1 MAMFKNFVSVTFRNL
16 VRQKAF
22 SIITILGFSIG
33 LAIFILISS
42 QVIIDLTYDTFHED
56 INNLYRV
63 TTREDS
69 EGDNQIVYG
78 ITSGP
83 LVKSLKE
90 DFPEVSHSVRI
101 TSMGSSFTKEVGN
114 DEVPPEEIGAFLI
127 GADPD
132 FFEMFNFP
140 IVQGNDQDPLMD
152 PNGVYLTEEFSER
165 LFGEENPIG
174 KPIYFTGYEDK
185 FVAGIIKDLPLNTQ
199 IRFSV
204 VYPIDLE
211 LNPIWWDSWTNAAL
225 SGYIKVLDNVNMT
238 ELKEKITAHSHE
250 KGFAKIWTAEF
261 IPMKDMHLKSE
272 HLSFNLMNVGHK
284 DSASVY
290 TSLLIAFLVLLIASF
305 NYVNLTTAKAMR
317 RAREVGVRKVVGGQ
331 RAQVMWQFLG
341 ESIVITYISTLFA
354 LLLLEIFI
362 PILNLP
368 FRGIFDLLSVNYLL
382 LGTIIIP
389 LIIGLLAGLYP
400 ALIMSNF
407 NPIIVLKGAFSK
419 TKNGLALRKILVVG
433 QFTIT
438 ISLISALLIAG
449 QHMKFLQKVDLG
461 YNRENVYLISNIN
474 IPENRGVFNDK
485 ISSIPG
491 VEYVTSIGS
500 LPGGTLQKYQ
510 IKTFAESGEKDCMY
524 DRLIVDDHL
533 FPALNMKL
541 VKGRNFS
548 RNLSTDT
555 LRSIILNETAVKY
568 AGWDEPIGKI
578 VKLFNED
585 ETTEEREVIGVVK
598 DFNFT
603 TVKRNINPMFIVYDE
618 RMYQTMVKLDGRNDE
633 ETLDKIRSAHIE
645 LVPDSELHIESFDQQ
660 FSYQFY
666 RERNFSDQ
674 IRSFSIIAIIISCM
688 GLLGLSSFMTE
699 QRTKEVGIRKVLG
712 ASSRKITFLLTKSF
726 LKWVLIANVL
736 AIPVTWYAMS
746 KWIDGFI
753 YRSSINPL
761 TFVLSGIAVILIAT
775 FTVSFQ
781 TIKAANLNPVK
792 SIKYE

>member
-1 MAMFKNFVSVTFRNL
+1 MFKNFVSVTFRNL

>member
-1 MAMFKNFVSVTFRNL
+1 MFKNFISVTFRNL
-16 VRQKAF
+16 IRQKIF

-42 QVIIDLTYDTFHED
+42 LVIIDLTYDTFHKD
-56 INNLYRV
+56 IKNIYRV

-101 TSMGSSFTKEVGN
+101 ASMGSSFTREISN
-114 DEVPPEEIGAFLI
+114 DDSPPEEIRAFLI

-132 FFEMFNFP
+132 FFEIFNFP
-140 IVQGNDQDPLMD
+140 IIQGNNENPLVDPH
-152 PNGVYLTEEFSER
+152 GVYITEEFSEK

-174 KPIYFTGYEDK
+174 KPIYFIGYEDK
-185 FVAGIIKDLPLNTQ
+185 FVAGVIKDLPLNTQ

-225 SGYIKVLDNVNMT
+225 SGYIKVIDNVNMQ
-238 ELKEKITAHSHE
+238 ELKDKINVHSHE
-250 KGFAKIWTAEF
+250 NGFAKIWTAEF

-317 RAREVGVRKVVGGQ
+317 RAREVGVRKVIGGQ
-331 RAQVMWQFLG
+331 RSQVMRQFLG

-354 LLLLEIFI
+354 LVLLEIFI
-362 PILNLP
+362 PILELP
-368 FRGIFDLLSVNYLL
+368 FKGIFELLAVNYLL
-382 LGTIIIP
+382 IGTLIIP
-389 LIIGLLAGLYP
+389 LVIGICAGLYP

-407 NPIIVLKGAFSK
+407 KPIIVLKGAFSK
-419 TKNGLALRKILVVG
+419 TKKGLALRKILVVG

-474 IPENRGVFNDK
+474 IPENREVFNDK
-485 ISSIPG
+485 IRSIPG
-491 VEYVTSIGS
+491 VEYVASIGS

-510 IKTFAESGEKDCMY
+510 IKTFAESGEKDGMY
-524 DRLIVDDHL
+524 DRLIVDDNL
-533 FPALNMKL
+533 IPALNMRII
-541 VKGRNFS
+541 KGRNFS
-548 RNLSTDT
+548 RSLSTDT

-568 AGWDEPIGKI
+568 AGWDDPIGKT

-585 ETTEEREVIGVVK
+585 ETTEEREVIGIVK

-603 TVKRNINPMFIVYDE
+603 TVKREINPMFIVYDD

-633 ETLDKIRSAHIE
+633 ETLEKITSAHLE
-645 LVPDSELHIESFDQQ
+645 LVPDGDLHVETFDQQ

-674 IRSFSIIAIIISCM
+674 IRIFSIIAIIISCM
-688 GLLGLSSFMTE
+688 GLLGLSAFMTE
-699 QRTKEVGIRKVLG
+699 QRTKEIGIRKVMG
-712 ASSRKITFLLTKSF
+712 ATSKKIAFLLTKSF

-736 AIPVTWYAMS
+736 AIPITWYAMS
-746 KWIDGFI
+746 KWIDGFV
-753 YRSSINPL
+753 YRSSINPII
-761 TFVLSGIAVILIAT
+761 FVLSGIIVVLIAT
-775 FTVSFQ
+775 FAVSFQ
-781 TIKAANLNPVK
+781 TIRAANLNPVK

>member
-1 MAMFKNFVSVTFRNL
+1 MFKNFISVTFRNL

-56 INNLYRV
+56 INNIYRI

-114 DEVPPEEIGAFLI
+114 DEVPPEEIRAFLI

-140 IVQGNDQDPLMD
+140 IVQGNDQNPLMD
-152 PNGVYLTEEFSER
+152 PNGVYLTEEFAER
-165 LFGEENPIG
+165 LFGNENPIG
-174 KPIYFTGYEDK
+174 EPIYFLGYENK
-185 FVAGIIKDLPLNTQ
+185 FVAGIVEDLPLNTQ

-211 LNPIWWDSWTNAAL
+211 LSPIWWDSWTNAAL
-225 SGYIKVLDNVNMT
+225 SGYIKVVDKVNMQ
-238 ELKEKITAHSHE
+238 ELAEKINIKSHE
-250 KGFAKIWTAEF
+250 NGFAKIWTSEF

-272 HLSFNLMNVGHK
+272 HLSFNLMNVAHK
-284 DSASVY
+284 NSASVY

-317 RAREVGVRKVVGGQ
+317 RAREVGVRKVIGGQ

-341 ESIVITYISTLFA
+341 ESLVITYISTLFA

-368 FRGIFDLLSVNYLL
+368 FKGIFDLLSVNYLL
-382 LGTIIIP
+382 AGTIIIP

-407 NPIIVLKGAFSK
+407 KPIIVLKGAFSK

-438 ISLISALLIAG
+438 ISLISALFIAG
-449 QHMKFLQKVDLG
+449 QQIKFLKTVDLG
-461 YNRENVYLISNIN
+461 YNRDNVYLISHIN
-474 IPENRGVFNDK
+474 IQDNREAFIDK
-485 ISSIPG
+485 LRSIHG

-510 IKTFAESGEKDCMY
+510 VKSFSETGEKDAMY
-524 DRLIVDDHL
+524 DCLIVDDNL
-533 FPALNMKL
+533 IPALNMTL

-548 RNLSTDT
+548 RDLSTDT

-568 AGWDEPIGKI
+568 AGWDQPIGKT

-585 ETTEEREVIGVVK
+585 DTNEEREVIGVVK

-603 TVKRNINPMFIVYDE
+603 TVKKKINPMFILYED
-618 RMYQTMVKLDGRNDE
+618 RSYQTMVKLDGRTDE

-645 LVPDSELHIESFDQQ
+645 FVSDGELHIESFDQQ

-699 QRTKEVGIRKVLG
+699 QRTKEIGIRKVLG

>member
-1 MAMFKNFVSVTFRNL
+1 MFKNFISVTFRNL

-56 INNLYRV
+56 INNIYRI

-140 IVQGNDQDPLMD
+140 IVQGNDQNPLMD
-152 PNGVYLTEEFSER
+152 PNGVYLTEEFAKR
-165 LFGEENPIG
+165 LFGNENPIG
-174 KPIYFTGYEDK
+174 EPIYFLGYENK
-185 FVAGIIKDLPLNTQ
+185 FVAGIVEDLPLNTQ

-211 LNPIWWDSWTNAAL
+211 LSPIWWDSWTNAAL
-225 SGYIKVLDNVNMT
+225 SGYIKVVDKVNMQ
-238 ELKEKITAHSHE
+238 ELAEKINIKSHE
-250 KGFAKIWTAEF
+250 NGFAKIWTSEF

-272 HLSFNLMNVGHK
+272 HLSFNLMNVEHK

-317 RAREVGVRKVVGGQ
+317 RAREVGVRKVIGGQ

-368 FRGIFDLLSVNYLL
+368 FKGIFDLLSVNYLL
-382 LGTIIIP
+382 AGTIIIP

-407 NPIIVLKGAFSK
+407 KPIIVLKGAFSK

-461 YNRENVYLISNIN
+461 YNREHVYLLSNIH

-491 VEYVTSIGS
+491 VDYVASIGS

-510 IKTFAESGEKDCMY
+510 VKTFAETGEKDGMY
-524 DRLIVDDHL
+524 DRLIVDDNL
-533 FPALNMKL
+533 IPALNMKL

-548 RNLSTDT
+548 RTLSTDT

-568 AGWDEPIGKI
+568 AGWDDPIGKT

-618 RMYQTMVKLDGRNDE
+618 GRYQTMVKLDGRNDE

-645 LVPDSELHIESFDQQ
+645 LVPDGELHIESFDQQ

-699 QRTKEVGIRKVLG
+699 RRTKEIGIRKVLG

-761 TFVLSGIAVILIAT
+761 TFVLSGIAVILIAA

>member
-1 MAMFKNFVSVTFRNL
+1 MFKNFISVTFRNL
-16 VRQKAF
+16 IRQKIF

-42 QVIIDLTYDTFHED
+42 LVIIDLTYDTFHKD
-56 INNLYRV
+56 IKNIYRV

-101 TSMGSSFTKEVGN
+101 ASMGASFTREISN
-114 DEVPPEEIGAFLI
+114 DDSPTEEIRAFLI

-140 IVQGNDQDPLMD
+140 IIQGNDENPLVDPH
-152 PNGVYLTEEFSER
+152 GVYLTEEFSEK

-174 KPIYFTGYEDK
+174 KPIYFIGYEDK

-225 SGYIKVLDNVNMT
+225 SGYIKVIDNVNMQ
-238 ELKEKITAHSHE
+238 ELKDKINVHSHE
-250 KGFAKIWTAEF
+250 NGFAKIWTAEF

-317 RAREVGVRKVVGGQ
+317 RAREVGVRKVIGGQ
-331 RAQVMWQFLG
+331 RSQVMRQFLG

-354 LLLLEIFI
+354 LVLLEIFI
-362 PILNLP
+362 PILELP
-368 FRGIFDLLSVNYLL
+368 FKGIFELLAVNYLL
-382 LGTIIIP
+382 IGTLIIP
-389 LIIGLLAGLYP
+389 LVIGICAGLYP

-407 NPIIVLKGAFSK
+407 KPIIVLKGAFSK
-419 TKNGLALRKILVVG
+419 TKKGLALRKILVVG

-474 IPENRGVFNDK
+474 IPENREVFNDK
-485 ISSIPG
+485 IRSIPG
-491 VEYVTSIGS
+491 VEYVASIGS

-510 IKTFAESGEKDCMY
+510 IKTFAESGEKDGMY
-524 DRLIVDDHL
+524 DRLIVDDNL
-533 FPALNMKL
+533 IPALNMRII
-541 VKGRNFS
+541 KGRNFS
-548 RNLSTDT
+548 RSLSTDT

-568 AGWDEPIGKI
+568 AGWDDPIGKT

-585 ETTEEREVIGVVK
+585 ETTEEREVIGIVK

-603 TVKRNINPMFIVYDE
+603 TVKREINPMFIVYDD

-633 ETLDKIRSAHIE
+633 ETLETITSAHLE
-645 LVPDSELHIESFDQQ
+645 LVPDGDLHVETFDQQ

-674 IRSFSIIAIIISCM
+674 IRIFSIIAIIISCM
-688 GLLGLSSFMTE
+688 GLLGLSAFMTE
-699 QRTKEVGIRKVLG
+699 QRTKEIGIRKVMG
-712 ASSRKITFLLTKSF
+712 ATSKKIAFLLTKSF

-736 AIPVTWYAMS
+736 AIPITWYAMS
-746 KWIDGFI
+746 KWIDGFV
-753 YRSSINPL
+753 YRSSINPII
-761 TFVLSGIAVILIAT
+761 FVLSGIIVVLIAT
-775 FTVSFQ
+775 FAVSFQ
-781 TIKAANLNPVK
+781 TIRAANLNPVK

>member
-1 MAMFKNFVSVTFRNL
+1 MFKNFISVTFRNL

-56 INNLYRV
+56 INNIYRI

-83 LVKSLKE
+83 LMKSLKE

-101 TSMGSSFTKEVGN
+101 TSMGSSFTKEAGS
-114 DEVPPEEIGAFLI
+114 DEAPPEEIPAFLS

-185 FVAGIIKDLPLNTQ
+185 FVAGVIKDLPLNTQ

-211 LNPIWWDSWTNAAL
+211 LSPIWWDSWTNAAL

-238 ELKEKITAHSHE
+238 ELKEKINAHSHE

-317 RAREVGVRKVVGGQ
+317 RAREVGVRKVIGGQ

-341 ESIVITYISTLFA
+341 ESIVITYISTFFA

-368 FRGIFDLLSVNYLL
+368 YKGIFDLLSVNYLL
-382 LGTIIIP
+382 AGTIIIP

-407 NPIIVLKGAFSK
+407 KPIIVLKGAFSK

-461 YNRENVYLISNIN
+461 YNRDHVYLLSNID
-474 IPENRGVFNDK
+474 IPENREVFNDK
-485 ISSIPG
+485 IRSIPG
-491 VEYVTSIGS
+491 VEYVASIGS

-510 IKTFAESGEKDCMY
+510 VKTFADSGEKDGMY
-524 DRLIVDDHL
+524 DRLIVDDNL
-533 FPALNMKL
+533 IPALNMKL
-541 VKGRNFS
+541 VEGRNFS

-618 RMYQTMVKLDGRNDE
+618 RMYQTMVKLDGRDDDE
-633 ETLDKIRSAHIE
+633 TIDKIKSAHIE
-645 LVPDSELHIESFDQQ
+645 LVPDGELNFDSFDEQ
-660 FSYQFY
+660 FSHQFY
-666 RERNFSDQ
+666 RERDFSDQ

-699 QRTKEVGIRKVLG
+699 QRTKEIGIRKVLG

-761 TFVLSGIAVILIAT
+761 TFVLSGIAVILIAA

>member
-1 MAMFKNFVSVTFRNL
+1 MFKNFISVTFRNL
-16 VRQKAF
+16 IRQKIF

-42 QVIIDLTYDTFHED
+42 LVIIDLTYDTFHKD
-56 INNLYRV
+56 IKNIYRV

-101 TSMGSSFTKEVGN
+101 ASMGASFTREISN
-114 DEVPPEEIGAFLI
+114 DDSPTEEIRAFLI

-140 IVQGNDQDPLMD
+140 IIQGNNENPLVDPH
-152 PNGVYLTEEFSER
+152 GVYLTEEFSEK

-174 KPIYFTGYEDK
+174 KPIYFIGYEDK
-185 FVAGIIKDLPLNTQ
+185 FVAGVIKDLPLNTQ

-225 SGYIKVLDNVNMT
+225 SGYIKVIDNVNMQ
-238 ELKEKITAHSHE
+238 ELKDKINVHSHE
-250 KGFAKIWTAEF
+250 NGFAKIWTAEF

-317 RAREVGVRKVVGGQ
+317 RAREVGVRKVIGGQ
-331 RAQVMWQFLG
+331 RSQVMRQFLG

-354 LLLLEIFI
+354 LVLLEIFI
-362 PILNLP
+362 PILELP
-368 FRGIFDLLSVNYLL
+368 FKGILELLAVNYLL
-382 LGTIIIP
+382 IGTLIIP
-389 LIIGLLAGLYP
+389 LVIGICAGLYP

-407 NPIIVLKGAFSK
+407 KPIIVLKGAFSK
-419 TKNGLALRKILVVG
+419 TKKGLALRKILVVG

-474 IPENRGVFNDK
+474 IPENREVFNDK
-485 ISSIPG
+485 IRSIPG
-491 VEYVTSIGS
+491 VEYVASIGS

-510 IKTFAESGEKDCMY
+510 IKTFAESGEKDGMY
-524 DRLIVDDHL
+524 DRLIVDDNL
-533 FPALNMKL
+533 IPALNMRII
-541 VKGRNFS
+541 KGRNFS
-548 RNLSTDT
+548 RSLSTDT

-568 AGWDEPIGKI
+568 AGWDDPIGKT

-585 ETTEEREVIGVVK
+585 ETTEEREVIGIVK

-603 TVKRNINPMFIVYDE
+603 TVKREINPMFIVYDD

-633 ETLDKIRSAHIE
+633 ETLEKITSAHLE
-645 LVPDSELHIESFDQQ
+645 LVPDGDLHVETFDQQ

-674 IRSFSIIAIIISCM
+674 IRIFSIIAIIISCM
-688 GLLGLSSFMTE
+688 GLLGLSAFMAE
-699 QRTKEVGIRKVLG
+699 QRTKEIGIRKVMG
-712 ASSRKITFLLTKSF
+712 ATSKKIAFLLTKSF

-736 AIPVTWYAMS
+736 AIPITWYAMS
-746 KWIDGFI
+746 KWIDGFV
-753 YRSSINPL
+753 YRSSINPII
-761 TFVLSGIAVILIAT
+761 FVLSGIIVVLIAT
-775 FTVSFQ
+775 FAVSFQ
-781 TIKAANLNPVK
+781 TIRAANLNPVK